1 MQAASPAAESLCP
14 SSGGVRLRLAAV
26 AIAIFI
32 AIAIAIMGLLGIELG
47 QYAAADANVGG
58 DETAERLLHQAG
70 ADAMGFDDIDDP
82 LDLGGVERCVG
93 KAHDRRRV
101 DYDMIVGLKQLHD
114 LLREAAAGPPY
125 RGIA

>member
-47 QYAAADANVGG
+47 QYAADDANVGG
-58 DETAERLLHQAG
+58 DGTAERLLHQAG
-70 ADAMGFDDIDDP
+70 ADAMGFDAIDEA
-82 LDLGGVERCVG
+82 LALGG
-93 KAHDRRRV
+93 DRRSVVTGRDV
-101 DYDMIVGLKQLHD
+101 
-114 LLREAAAGPPY
+114 
-125 RGIA
+125 